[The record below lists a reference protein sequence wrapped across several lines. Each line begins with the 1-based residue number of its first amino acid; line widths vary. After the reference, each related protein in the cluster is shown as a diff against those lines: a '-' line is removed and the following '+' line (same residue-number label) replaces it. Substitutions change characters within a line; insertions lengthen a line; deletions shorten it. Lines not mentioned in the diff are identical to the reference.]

1 MSRNGPE
8 GPSTGT
14 APPVLMMAGQQRQH
28 ERSRLW
34 LRVLGINPHVKD
46 MTARKLLV
54 GALAVLILK
63 KGCANMS
70 VGKKLR
76 ELRGSRTQD
85 EISKELGITK
95 SSYAMYER
103 DERVPRDE
111 VKVRI
116 SNFFGVSVQE
126 LFFN

>member
-1 MSRNGPE
+1 MS
-8 GPSTGT
+8 
-14 APPVLMMAGQQRQH
+14 APG
-28 ERSRLW
+28 LW
-34 LRVLGINPHVKD
+34 VRVLGINPHVKG
-46 MTARKLLV
+46 MAARKLLV

>member
-1 MSRNGPE
+1 MSV
-8 GPSTGT
+8 
-14 APPVLMMAGQQRQH
+14 PVYGF
-28 ERSRLW
+28 
-34 LRVLGINPHVKD
+34 VLGINPHVKD

-54 GALAVLILK
+54 RNLAVLLLK
-63 KGCANMS
+63 KGCATNECRKETS
-70 VGKKLR
+70 GTAR
-76 ELRGSRTQD
+76 EQNPRRNFQANL
-85 EISKELGITK
+85 ELPNLL
-95 SSYAMYER
+95 YAMYER